1 MAGMVIIGCGQ
12 AGGQAAA
19 SLRQE
24 KYEGPITMI
33 GQEPISPTRDLLS
46 RNSICQ
52 VNRRK
57 KSSVSDRNLF
67 IRKKKLI

>member
-33 GQEPISPTRDLLS
+33 GQEPYIP
-46 RNSICQ
+46 
-52 VNRRK
+52 
-57 KSSVSDRNLF
+57 VSYTHLRAHET
-67 IRKKKLI
+67 

>member
-33 GQEPISPTRDLLS
+33 GQEPYIPYHQLMKFLIFLKQLLCLS
-46 RNSICQ
+46 L
-52 VNRRK
+52 
-57 KSSVSDRNLF
+57 NLLF
-67 IRKKKLI
+67 LHLKHLN